1 MCNLCLTQFVEVLTE
16 HTDSA
21 RALYVGDAHSWGLVV
36 CRVHLVAGVRL
47 LSILTA
53 SRLMLWLLSFSLP
66 EVESVTL

>member
-1 MCNLCLTQFVEVLTE
+1 MEVLAV
-16 HTDSA
+16 HTDSV
-21 RALYVGDAHSWGLVV
+21 RALYIGDARSWGFVV